1 LHEKAQRKEDC
12 GVYKTRHAWAFLLL
26 PGIFIL
32 TFTLIPAVAALVLSF
47 TNYNVFTP
55 VQWLGIENYIELFQD
70 SEFWSAMKNTVLYW
84 LLVTPALSIMAIFLA
99 VLVNREIKGISIY
112 RLIYYFPVLISVVV
126 TAMLWKWMFQEDG
139 IINYALSLIGISPVK
154 WLTSKST
161 VMPSLAIVT
170 IWQGL
175 GYYMLFYLAG
185 LQSISNELYEAADIE
200 GAGFWKKQFYIT
212 LPLLK
217 PVIFFVVVVS
227 TMSAFKSFTLM
238 LTMTNGGPLG
248 ASTTVV
254 YLIYEKAFEQLNMGY
269 ASAISFVLFLIILVL
284 TLINQKFLDKDN
296 QA

>member
-1 LHEKAQRKEDC
+1 MR
-12 GVYKTRHAWAFLLL
+12 
-26 PGIFIL
+26 
-32 TFTLIPAVAALVLSF
+32 
-47 TNYNVFTP
+47 
-55 VQWLGIENYIELFQD
+55 
-70 SEFWSAMKNTVLYW
+70 NTVFYW